1 MSIKNHIKNKRN
13 LFSVLL
19 ILAIS
24 TVIAL
29 TGVIQIDTF
38 FDSST
43 GDPLTNVTSL
53 LFECNDSACNSIG
66 TQLFELNSG
75 TTNQITFEYPFN
87 PDSTSSNRDNFA
99 HYFFKQCYIPK
110 EFVESVFGFGVTAE
124 FDYNFNKETSCHSP
138 IDSFSVTN
146 SNFVNEPV
154 VIDINS
160 IFEADAHSA
169 FTNLLLEFVPLGF
182 EDHYSA
188 ETQITLEITN
198 EDTGIIVHTD
208 TQTSEILMDTS
219 QNFQFQFTPTVK
231 GNYSARISSDVI
243 DCQCQSSFEQ
253 FSEKNF
259 VVLEERPQNECYALI
274 NDLKATPEF
283 ANQGDNITVKY
294 NKTSNF
300 ADNSFVKTPVE
311 TRVTYEVTDSQNNV
325 VFSDSLLLNANAN
338 GIDPEEIS
346 FNFTPAFGGDFNIK
360 VTGVSENTLCNGKTN
375 TADTAILGFF
385 VESTVVHEVTFL
397 VSDSQTNL
405 TLDGAQVDFGT
416 QTGLTDSS
424 GTVVFNSNPGN
435 FSFNVSL
442 SGYDP
447 ETGTEDVAGDVTIN
461 VSLDPIAPFC
471 GNNIIETGEQCDD
484 GNTLN
489 GDGCSNI
496 CEIEDD
502 DGDGGSKKKSSRSR
516 SSLSIQNFPP
526 ILPFLS
532 DNVITGDVLN
542 LGSKSQ
548 DPESTNILIWF
559 LIIGI
564 IISSVIILLVARRDN
579 T

>member
-1 MSIKNHIKNKRN
+1 MSSFDDFWN
-13 LFSVLL
+13 LFDNKKSREKVERKWHLMSAKDQQACMDSL
-19 ILAIS
+19 PQYIES
-24 TVIAL
+24 TPNREFRKHPATYL
-29 TGVIQIDTF
+29 NQKCWNDTIY
-38 FDSST
+38 S
-43 GDPLTNVTSL
+43 
-53 LFECNDSACNSIG
+53 EK
-66 TQLFELNSG
+66 EKLNYVS
-75 TTNQITFEYPFN
+75 
-87 PDSTSSNRDNFA
+87 
-99 HYFFKQCYIPK
+99 PK
-110 EFVESVFGFGVTAE
+110 EFVESIFGFGVTLE
-124 FDYNFNKETSCHSP
+124 YDNNFNKATSCHSP

-154 VIDINS
+154 VIDVNS
-160 IFEADAHSA
+160 ILEADAFSA
-169 FTNLLLEFVPLGF
+169 FTNLLLAFVPLGF

-188 ETQITLEITN
+188 ETQVTLKITN
-198 EDTGIIVHTD
+198 EDTGIVVHTD
-208 TQTSEILMDTS
+208 IQTSEILMDTS
-219 QNFQFQFTPTVK
+219 QNFQFQFTPTIK

-259 VVLEERPQNECYALI
+259 VVLEERPQNECYTLI

-502 DGDGGSKKKSSRSR
+502 DGDSGSKKKSSRSR